1 MPSNIPVQL
10 PNGYLEFFSS
20 LESWQNEQQIKLQA
34 NMQLAQV
41 VEEPLRKIA
50 KHRRPLITITG
61 LEIDLSVTG
70 NCWLICWY
78 FLLNSV
84 PISQPV

>member
-70 NCWLICWY
+70 NCWLIAG
-78 FLLNSV
+78 
-84 PISQPV
+84 ISY

>member
-1 MPSNIPVQL
+1 M

-41 VEEPLRKIA
+41 WRNLAE
-50 KHRRPLITITG
+50 
-61 LEIDLSVTG
+61 
-70 NCWLICWY
+70 NC
-78 FLLNSV
+78 
-84 PISQPV
+84 